1 MNSIGPVMMTQR
13 KHRIARQAG
22 FTLIELMI
30 VVAIIGIIAAIA
42 YPSYLEQVQ
51 STRRTDAQGAL
62 VSFANAMERFYT
74 QNNSYIGAD
83 GGTSDITDTLT
94 VPDASVFAS
103 VSPTDGNAVYNLR
116 IYNLTANSYELRAV
130 PIAGSPQAG
139 DGFLQLRSN
148 GVRGWD
154 ADNSG
159 GLAGTE
165 QTWSK

>member
-1 MNSIGPVMMTQR
+1 MNNKDLGMAERTCRTQSEW
-13 KHRIARQAG
+13 G

-42 YPSYLEQVQ
+42 YPSYLEQVK
-51 STRRTDAQGAL
+51 STRRTDTQGAL

-74 QNNSYIGAD
+74 QSNSYIGAD
-83 GGTSDITDTLT
+83 GGTSVISNTLT
-94 VPDASVFAS
+94 APDASVFAS
-103 VSPTDGNAVYNLR
+103 VSPTDGNTVYNLR

-130 PIAGSPQAG
+130 PIAGGPQAG
-139 DGFLQLRSN
+139 DGFIQLRSN

-159 GLAGTE
+159 GLSGAE
-165 QTWSK
+165 QTWSR

>member
-1 MNSIGPVMMTQR
+1 MSLKSLKKPQER
-13 KHRIARQAG
+13 G

-42 YPSYLEQVQ
+42 YPSYMDQVQ
-51 STRRTDAQGAL
+51 STRRADAQGAL
-62 VSFANAMERFYT
+62 VTFANAMERFYT

-83 GGTSDITDTLT
+83 GGTSTISNTLT
-94 VPDASVFAS
+94 APDASVFAS

-130 PIAGSPQAG
+130 PIAGGPQAG

-148 GVRGWD
+148 GARGWD

-159 GLAGTE
+159 GLSGAE
-165 QTWSK
+165 QTWKK

>member
-1 MNSIGPVMMTQR
+1 MTEKR
-13 KHRIARQAG
+13 VVARRQAG

-83 GGTSDITDTLT
+83 GGTSTISNTLT
-94 VPDASVFAS
+94 APAAGVFAS
-103 VSPTDGNAVYNLR
+103 VSPTDGNAVYDLR

-130 PIAGSPQAG
+130 PIAGGPQAG

-148 GVRGWD
+148 GARGWD
-154 ADNSG
+154 VDNSG
-159 GLAGTE
+159 SVSGTE

>member
-1 MNSIGPVMMTQR
+1 MKSCRYTPR
-13 KHRIARQAG
+13 CKSSG

-42 YPSYLEQVQ
+42 YPSYVEQVK

-62 VSFANAMERFYT
+62 QAFANAMERYHT

-83 GGTSDITDTLT
+83 GGTAVITNAATSPAASLFSDQAP
-94 VPDASVFAS
+94 V
-103 VSPTDGNAVYNLR
+103 DGVAVYNLR
-116 IYNLTANSYELRAV
+116 IFNLTANSYELRAI
-130 PIAGSPQAG
+130 PISGGPQAG
-139 DGFLQLRSN
+139 DGFLQLMST

-154 ADNSG
+154 RDND
-159 GLAGTE
+159 GLVSASE